1 MVTPPETSAQ
11 GAAHGAP
18 SPSELATQVAQ
29 QLINLIAQEK
39 QRRDPQEI
47 SYTDFAALQPP
58 IFTTAPDPLDA
69 DDWLRIIESKFSLLP
84 HLSEQQKARFAAQ
97 CLHGPSGAWCAS
109 FLAMQPAGHQ
119 VTWDEFRVAFRA
131 HYLPPS
137 LIELKQREFRA
148 LRQGDMSVLEYVQ
161 AFIRLSQYSPEDVNT
176 DPRRATRLLD
186 GFDPTL
192 LTHLGRSYDSFNE
205 LVDVAIDMEHRLR
218 QAHEDQQKK
227 RLASTPPSSPSQ
239 RPRVEYQFPMH
250 MYYLEEPLQ
259 QEQYSGA
266 QQPMSFYSA
275 PPSPPAPMPPTKSST
290 GYTCF
295 KCGKAG
301 HFSRTCHSHQKTSRS
316 VPMGKGKKSAPK
328 MGQLHYSQL
337 EQVPEGEPVL
347 AGTFLVNDHPTVVLF
362 DSGATF
368 SFISKAYA
376 LKHGYEIIELK
387 QRYHIIAAGSS
398 ISTNHIVRD
407 LCLQVGKESLFISP
421 IVLPQLGI
429 DVILGM
435 EWLKQ
440 HNAMIDV
447 GSRTVQLRSSSG
459 TGVIVHVPFHKH
471 VSHTVNVAEA
481 QTEAQALAKI
491 PVACEYPDVFP
502 EELPGLP
509 PDRDVEFRI
518 DLVPGTAPV
527 SKRPYRMAT
536 DELKELKTQLQEQL
550 DKGFI
555 RPSSSPWGCP
565 ALFVEK
571 KDQGGKRLC
580 VDYRPLNA
588 VTVKNKYPL
597 PHIDILFDQL
607 GGATVFSKIDL
618 RSGYHQIKVRE
629 EDIPKTAFSTRY
641 GLYEYLVMSF
651 GLTNAPAFF
660 MYLMNSVFMNE
671 LDKFVVVFID
681 DILVYSKNE
690 KEHEEHLRIVLSR
703 LREHKLYAKFSKCA
717 FWLKEVAFL
726 GHILSAKG
734 VAVDPSKVEDVLNW
748 KQPQTVTEIR
758 SFLGLA
764 GYYRRFIKDFSK
776 IAKPMTAL
784 TQKNAKFA
792 WSPKC
797 EEAFGTLKK
806 LLTSAPVLAQP
817 DITKPFDVY
826 CDASG
831 SGLGCVLMQEGRVIA
846 YASCQLRKHEV
857 NYPTHDL
864 ELLAVVYALKKWRH
878 YLLGNTCHIYTDH
891 KSLKY
896 IFTQPELN
904 MRQRRWLELIKDY
917 DLEVHYHPGKANVVA
932 DALSRKAHCNF
943 IEARPTVRVLCCEIG
958 DIEMPTALEAE
969 LYNLVLEPTIKDQII
984 AAQKQDKG
992 MSHIRD
998 EINDKKKACFK
1009 LDEKGV
1015 LWFKNRLVVPKDMEL
1030 RKKILDEA
1038 HTSMFTLHPGSNKMY
1053 QDLKQKFWW
1062 TRMKREIAKYVS
1074 ECDVCQRVKAD
1085 HLKPAGMLQPLV
1097 VPAWKWEDI
1106 HMDFIVGL
1114 PRTQKGYGSIWVIID
1129 RFTKSAHF
1137 IPVKTT
1143 YRAKQYAELY
1153 ISRIWDECL
1162 PLAEFAYNNSYQNS
1176 LDMAPFE
1183 ALYGR
1188 RCRTPLNWSEPG
1200 ERVTFGPDL
1209 VTQAEEQVKFIHDN
1223 LKRAQ
1228 SRQKCY
1234 SDKRRRPLV
1243 FEKDDHVYLRVSPMK
1258 GVHRFGVKGKLA
1270 PRYVGPF
1277 KITEQCGPVAYR
1289 LELPPHLAAV
1299 HDVFHVSQLKKCL
1312 RVPEEVIDTS
1322 QIQIQPD
1329 LTYQEQPIKILDQK
1343 QRSTRRRT
1351 INFYKVQWSNH
1362 SEEEATWEQEEFLR
1376 TKYPGFLPSTSN

>member
-1 MVTPPETSAQ
+1 
-11 GAAHGAP
+11 
-18 SPSELATQVAQ
+18 
-29 QLINLIAQEK
+29 
-39 QRRDPQEI
+39 
-47 SYTDFAALQPP
+47 
-58 IFTTAPDPLDA
+58 
-69 DDWLRIIESKFSLLP
+69 
-84 HLSEQQKARFAAQ
+84 
-97 CLHGPSGAWCAS
+97 
-109 FLAMQPAGHQ
+109 
-119 VTWDEFRVAFRA
+119 
-131 HYLPPS
+131 
-137 LIELKQREFRA
+137 
-148 LRQGDMSVLEYVQ
+148 
-161 AFIRLSQYSPEDVNT
+161 
-176 DPRRATRLLD
+176 
-186 GFDPTL
+186 
-192 LTHLGRSYDSFNE
+192 
-205 LVDVAIDMEHRLR
+205 
-218 QAHEDQQKK
+218 
-227 RLASTPPSSPSQ
+227 
-239 RPRVEYQFPMH
+239 
-250 MYYLEEPLQ
+250 
-259 QEQYSGA
+259 
-266 QQPMSFYSA
+266 
-275 PPSPPAPMPPTKSST
+275 
-290 GYTCF
+290 
-295 KCGKAG
+295 
-301 HFSRTCHSHQKTSRS
+301 
-316 VPMGKGKKSAPK
+316 
-328 MGQLHYSQL
+328 
-337 EQVPEGEPVL
+337 
-347 AGTFLVNDHPTVVLF
+347 
-362 DSGATF
+362 
-368 SFISKAYA
+368 
-376 LKHGYEIIELK
+376 
-387 QRYHIIAAGSS
+387 
-398 ISTNHIVRD
+398 
-407 LCLQVGKESLFISP
+407 
-421 IVLPQLGI
+421 
-429 DVILGM
+429 
-435 EWLKQ
+435 
-440 HNAMIDV
+440 
-447 GSRTVQLRSSSG
+447 
-459 TGVIVHVPFHKH
+459 
-471 VSHTVNVAEA
+471 
-481 QTEAQALAKI
+481 
-491 PVACEYPDVFP
+491 
-502 EELPGLP
+502 
-509 PDRDVEFRI
+509 
-518 DLVPGTAPV
+518 
-527 SKRPYRMAT
+527 
-536 DELKELKTQLQEQL
+536 
-550 DKGFI
+550 
-555 RPSSSPWGCP
+555 
-565 ALFVEK
+565 
-571 KDQGGKRLC
+571 
-580 VDYRPLNA
+580 
-588 VTVKNKYPL
+588 
-597 PHIDILFDQL
+597 
-607 GGATVFSKIDL
+607 
-618 RSGYHQIKVRE
+618 
-629 EDIPKTAFSTRY
+629 
-641 GLYEYLVMSF
+641 
-651 GLTNAPAFF
+651 
-660 MYLMNSVFMNE
+660 MNE

-703 LREHKLYAKFSKCA
+703 LREHKLYAKFSNGIPRPYLVGEGSGRRSRQGGRCA
-717 FWLKEVAFL
+717 ELEEAAT
-726 GHILSAKG
+726 S
-734 VAVDPSKVEDVLNW
+734 
-748 KQPQTVTEIR
+748 VTEIR

-776 IAKPMTAL
+776 IANPMTAL

-792 WSPKC
+792 WSSKC
-797 EEAFGTLKK
+797 EEAFGTLKT

-831 SGLGCVLMQEGRVIA
+831 SGLGCVLMQEGRLIA

-896 IFTQPELN
+896 IFAQPELN

-943 IEARPTVRVLCCEIG
+943 IEARPTRNAE
-958 DIEMPTALEAE
+958 LEAE

-1085 HLKPAGMLQPLV
+1085 HLKPAAPGSSRP
-1097 VPAWKWEDI
+1097 E
-1106 HMDFIVGL
+1106 VGGYTHGL
-1114 PRTQKGYGSIWVIID
+1114 HCGIASHTKGYDSIWVIID
-1129 RFTKSAHF
+1129 RYTKSAHF
-1137 IPVKTT
+1137 IPCQDHLSSKTICGTIYFPDCILARCPSNHHFGRGSPFLSCFWEQLQTALGTNLIHSSAYHPQTSGQVERVNQILEDMLRACALT
-1143 YRAKQYAELY
+1143 YSTK
-1153 ISRIWDECL
+1153 WDECL
-1162 PLAEFAYNNSYQNS
+1162 PLAEFAYNNSYQKS

-1228 SRQKCY
+1228 SRQKSY

-1243 FEKDDHVYLRVSPMK
+1243 FEKDNHVYLRVSPMK

-1329 LTYQEQPIKILDQK
+1329 LTYEEKPIKILDQK

-1362 SEEEATWEQEEFLR
+1362 SEEEEHGNKRNFYKQSIPDSFHPLRIEFGL
-1376 TKYPGFLPSTSN
+1376 